1 MVRPVASP
9 PCPAPRPSQS
19 KYLWR
24 RNANW
29 KSPGVIGNRTVIPSK
44 AAWLAIGLSCGA
56 KRGIWVLACASSNLC
71 GRQKPD
77 PSPRLKVT
85 SSADIIVNLTEIEA
99 RVLGSLIE
107 KDITTPDYYP
117 LSLNALVNACNQK
130 NNRDPVMNLDEETV
144 RQALGTLQEKRVAGP
159 ASGADSRVTKFEH
172 RLQEVFNF
180 DRREIAVVCVL
191 LLRGPQTPGE
201 LRSRTDRMYHFEGL
215 DDVVSTL
222 DRLAQREPPLARVLP
237 RQPGTK
243 ESRYTHLFS
252 GEPAMPEGSDVAR
265 APSPAHASANST
277 ADRLTILE
285 EEVSRLRS
293 ELSEVQQQLATF
305 RKQFE

>member
-1 MVRPVASP
+1 
-9 PCPAPRPSQS
+9 
-19 KYLWR
+19 
-24 RNANW
+24 
-29 KSPGVIGNRTVIPSK
+29 VI
-44 AAWLAIGLSCGA
+44 
-56 KRGIWVLACASSNLC
+56 
-71 GRQKPD
+71 
-77 PSPRLKVT
+77 
-85 SSADIIVNLTEIEA
+85 LTPTET
-99 RVLGSLIE
+99 RVLGALIE

-130 NNRDPVMNLDEETV
+130 NNRDPVMTLDESTV
-144 RQALGTLQEKRVAGP
+144 RDALASLQEQRLAGP

-180 DRREIAVVCVL
+180 DRREIAIVCVL

-201 LRSRTDRMYHFEGL
+201 LRGRTDRMYHFEAL

-222 DRLAQREPPLARVLP
+222 DRLAQREPPLARILP

-252 GEPAMPEGSDVAR
+252 GEPVIVEGSSDDAR
-265 APSPAHASANST
+265 ENVVRTPSPAHASTNSLP
-277 ADRLTILE
+277 DRLASLE
-285 EEVSRLRS
+285 EEVARLRT

>member
-1 MVRPVASP
+1 M
-9 PCPAPRPSQS
+9 
-19 KYLWR
+19 
-24 RNANW
+24 NH
-29 KSPGVIGNRTVIPSK
+29 T
-44 AAWLAIGLSCGA
+44 
-56 KRGIWVLACASSNLC
+56 
-71 GRQKPD
+71 
-77 PSPRLKVT
+77 
-85 SSADIIVNLTEIEA
+85 LTEIEA
-99 RVLGSLIE
+99 RVLGALIE

-130 NNRDPVMNLDEETV
+130 NNRDPVMTLDEAAV
-144 RQALGTLQEKRVAGP
+144 RDALATLQEKRMAGP

-201 LRSRTDRMYHFEGL
+201 LRSRTDRMYHFEAL
-215 DDVVSTL
+215 EDVVSTL
-222 DRLAQREPPLARVLP
+222 DRLAQREPSLARVLP

-252 GEPAMPEGSDVAR
+252 GEPSIPEESQNVAR
-265 APSPAHASANST
+265 VPSPVPAGANST
-277 ADRLTILE
+277 ANRITALE
-285 EEVSRLRS
+285 EEVSILRS
-293 ELSEVQQQLATF
+293 ELSEVQQQLAAF

>member
-1 MVRPVASP
+1 
-9 PCPAPRPSQS
+9 
-19 KYLWR
+19 
-24 RNANW
+24 
-29 KSPGVIGNRTVIPSK
+29 VI
-44 AAWLAIGLSCGA
+44 
-56 KRGIWVLACASSNLC
+56 
-71 GRQKPD
+71 
-77 PSPRLKVT
+77 
-85 SSADIIVNLTEIEA
+85 LTEIET

-130 NNRDPVMNLDEETV
+130 NNREPVMTLDENSV
-144 RQALGTLQEKRVAGP
+144 RDALATLQEKRLAGP

-172 RLQEVFNF
+172 RLQEVYNF

-201 LRSRTDRMYHFEGL
+201 LRGRTDRMYHFDALE
-215 DDVVSTL
+215 DVVSSL
-222 DRLAQREPPLARVLP
+222 DRLAQREPPLAAVLP

-243 ESRYTHLFS
+243 ESRYMHLFS
-252 GEPAMPEGSDVAR
+252 GEPPAVDVGRTHLSA
-265 APSPAHASANST
+265 APATTST
-277 ADRLTILE
+277 ADRMTALE
-285 EEVSRLRS
+285 EEVARLRS